1 MRAEE
6 GGGGE
11 GGKEVRGLRGGRRE
25 VGEKVGAREKG
36 EGGRKKR

>member
-6 GGGGE
+6 GGGE
-11 GGKEVRGLRGGRRE
+11 GGKEVGG
-25 VGEKVGAREKG
+25 KVGAREKA